1 MEANPLLFNETLGIS
16 PATSIEVAELIP
28 EATTGEKG
36 LMSANDKKYSPYV
49 FDSSANLLQIA
60 KMDLNV
66 NWARSQVFIC
76 GNLSDSIIF
85 GTLNVNTND
94 DKDLHIGFK
103 FISYDRRVKFYKK
116 NDAFF
121 MKANTGTNPFTG
133 FIWSTTEVKNTG
145 LSNVDDTYTEITV
158 QQ

>member
-1 MEANPLLFNETLGIS
+1 
-16 PATSIEVAELIP
+16 
-28 EATTGEKG
+28 
-36 LMSANDKKYSPYV
+36 MSANDKKYSPYV
-49 FDSSANLLQIA
+49 FESTANLLQIA
-60 KMDLNV
+60 KMDLNIKWV
-66 NWARSQVFIC
+66 RSQIFIC

-85 GTLNVNTND
+85 GTLYVNTND

-103 FISYDRRVKFYKK
+103 FISYDGRVKFYKK